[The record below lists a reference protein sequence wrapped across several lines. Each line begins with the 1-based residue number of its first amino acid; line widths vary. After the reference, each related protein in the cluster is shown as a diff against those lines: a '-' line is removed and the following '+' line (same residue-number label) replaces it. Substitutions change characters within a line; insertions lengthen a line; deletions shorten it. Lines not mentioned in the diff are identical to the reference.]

1 MTQAS
6 PPQTAQAPSQV
17 LLVDDHPILRH
28 GIAHLIGRESD
39 LVVCG
44 EAGTVD
50 EALALLAERP
60 VDIMVVDLSLDN
72 RNGLELIRATRT
84 RHPQVRCLVLSM
96 HDGRLHAERAL
107 RAGARG
113 YVMKHEATRKIVTA
127 LRGVRAGNIYL
138 SDAIATELL
147 ERLATGSPAPETA
160 AASDVQGLSD
170 RELEVLRLIAR
181 GLKTGEI
188 ARTLNRSVHTVETH
202 RASIKR
208 KLGLKTSG
216 ELSKAAFAL
225 VNEGPAGR

>member
-1 MTQAS
+1 
-6 PPQTAQAPSQV
+6 V

-28 GIAHLIGRESD
+28 GIAHLVGREAD
-39 LVVCG
+39 FAVCG
-44 EAGTVD
+44 EAGSVD
-50 EALALLAERP
+50 EALALLADRP
-60 VDIMVVDLSLDN
+60 VDIMVVDLSLET
-72 RNGLELIRATRT
+72 RSGLELIRAART
-84 RHPQVRCLVLSM
+84 RHPQVQSLVLSM
-96 HDGRLHAERAL
+96 HDERLHAERAL

-113 YVMKHEATRKIVTA
+113 YVMKQEATRKIVTA

-147 ERLATGSPAPETA
+147 QRLATGSPAPASASA
-160 AASDVQGLSD
+160 AVSQVQGLSD

-216 ELSKAAFAL
+216 ELAKAAFAL
-225 VNEGPAGR
+225 VAEGSAGR